1 MKHSIL
7 DGVQSLYFQSGKE
20 RSPDFA
26 LSFSE
31 RAARPYVIRLTG
43 GCALMTSADSV
54 GMKNLTDALR
64 GKVDGRLRHPRFAG
78 FAIFGGTRMRS
89 IHDPKVIVPGIT
101 EIFPAMAKDSPGLV
115 MLGMIPNFQSV
126 TRSKKRGLKDKLI
139 LSVDEKKGVITTVH
153 EELRSV
159 LFLQPTPDRE
169 DVWDDEYKECFR
181 LVKSLHERDW
191 KSLLVVYNGGS
202 VTKREI
208 ELWQAWAQR
217 EPGQWNILLIKD
229 SGRVASEYCERL
241 EADAEFREANPCFHV
256 AENDPAS
263 INAKLDELG
272 AMVEPIMEEPQGK
285 PDNVVKLRLVS

>member
-7 DGVQSLYFQSGKE
+7 DGTQSLYFQSGKE

-43 GCALMTSADSV
+43 GCALMTSADAV

-78 FAIFGGTRMRS
+78 FALFGGTRMRS

-126 TRSKKRGLKDKLI
+126 TRSKSAVSGT
-139 LSVDEKKGVITTVH
+139 S
-153 EELRSV
+153 SSC
-159 LFLQPTPDRE
+159 P
-169 DVWDDEYKECFR
+169 
-181 LVKSLHERDW
+181 S
-191 KSLLVVYNGGS
+191 
-202 VTKREI
+202 TKRR
-208 ELWQAWAQR
+208 ASSPRFTKSFVRYSSCSRRPTVKTFGTMSTRSA
-217 EPGQWNILLIKD
+217 
-229 SGRVASEYCERL
+229 SGL
-241 EADAEFREANPCFHV
+241 
-256 AENDPAS
+256 
-263 INAKLDELG
+263 
-272 AMVEPIMEEPQGK
+272 
-285 PDNVVKLRLVS
+285 